1 MSHSN
6 RPLAHPRRTALSLL
20 LPALLL
26 AGAAQA
32 QATPDGASEVTELDA
47 VQVNAYRVT
56 THSSGA
62 TKTDTPIAEIPRSIS
77 VIAREELDA
86 RGAINLN
93 EAMRYVAGVVLESTG
108 QDNRYD
114 DFRIRGFSAGS
125 ESGAMTVDGLRAPPP
140 GSAWNRGKIDTW
152 NLDRVE
158 VLKGPSA
165 VMYGQVAPGGL
176 VNQVSKTPEPGQRQ
190 VLQLGVDGHGTWS
203 SAFEVGAGTGDDRHL
218 FRLVGRYADGGTQID
233 TVEQQH
239 WFLAPSY
246 TFQVA
251 DKTRLTL
258 LGYYQED
265 DGGSTYQFLPMDGT
279 LVPTRYGYMD
289 NRTFIGEPEWN
300 TWDATVWHAGW
311 LLEHAFNDSW
321 TFSQSARHMHVDSL
335 YRAIVTNQGLLP
347 DGRTQQRRQVMGLG
361 DADTDGIDNRLVGT
375 FSTGAADHTLLSGV
389 DWRSGDWSADR
400 HQGPRALP
408 SDPRNPRP
416 IDIFN
421 PVHTGLPAGFPN
433 SIGLGGGKSTQ
444 TGVYVQDQIALD
456 KWRFT
461 LGGRYDWYKDE
472 SWSQACSGTGTC
484 QPRSATTTLKN
495 EAFSGNAGA
504 LYMFD
509 SGFSPYLSYAESFE
523 PSTRTAL
530 DSYDGHAFDPTRGK
544 QWEVGVNYQPASFDG
559 LVTLAAYDLRKK
571 DDAIVDTDH
580 DNVCGANG
588 AGTCYISAGET
599 RVRGV
604 ELEARVTPVQ
614 GFSVIGAASHMDSEL
629 VRSGTAWEGKALAM
643 VPDWMAS
650 LWADYTFQSG
660 PMKGF
665 SFASGV
671 RHNGATLLVVSGI
684 GIAGSGYPDKIPAYT
699 LWDAAIRFD
708 LSQVSQ
714 ANLLMSLNIGNLAD
728 KRFVTTC
735 TGISSCWF
743 GSGRTVTATARWEW

>member
-47 VQVNAYRVT
+47 VQVNACRVT

-203 SAFEVGAGTGDDRHL
+203 SAFDVGAGTGDDRHL

-684 GIAGSGYPDKIPAYT
+684 GIAGSGYPEKIPAYT

>member
-1 MSHSN
+1 MSRPN
-6 RPLAHPRRTALSLL
+6 RPLAQPRRTALSLL

-32 QATPDGASEVTELDA
+32 QATPDGADEVTELDA
-47 VQVNAYRVT
+47 VQVNAYRTT
-56 THSSGA
+56 THTSGA

-152 NLDRVE
+152 NLERVE

-190 VLQLGVDGHGTWS
+190 ILQLGVDGHGTWS
-203 SAFEVGAGTGDDRHL
+203 SAFDVGAGTGDDRHL
-218 FRLVGRYADGGTQID
+218 FRLVGRYADGQTQIY

-361 DADTDGIDNRLVGT
+361 DADTDGIDNRLVGK

-416 IDIFN
+416 IDIFD
-421 PVHTGLPAGFPN
+421 PVYTGLPAGFPN
-433 SIGLGGGKSTQ
+433 SIGMGGGKSTQ
-444 TGVYVQDQIALD
+444 TGIYVQDQIALD

-472 SWSQACSGTGTC
+472 SWSQTCSGTGTC

-523 PSTRTAL
+523 PSTYTAL
-530 DSYDGHAFDPTRGK
+530 DSYDGKAFDPTRGK

-559 LVTLAAYDLRKK
+559 LITLAAYDLRQK
-571 DDAIVDTDH
+571 DDAIVDTEH
-580 DNVCGANG
+580 GNVCGADG
-588 AGTCYISAGET
+588 ADACYISAGET

-629 VRSGTAWEGKALAM
+629 VRSGTAWEGKVLAM

-684 GIAGSGYPDKIPAYT
+684 GIAGSGYPEKIPAYT

-743 GSGRTVTATARWEW
+743 GSGRTVTATARWAW

>member
-1 MSHSN
+1 MSRPN
-6 RPLAHPRRTALSLL
+6 RPLAQPRRTALSLL

-32 QATPDGASEVTELDA
+32 QATPDGADEVTELDA
-47 VQVNAYRVT
+47 VQVNAYRTT
-56 THSSGA
+56 THTSGA

-152 NLDRVE
+152 NLERVE

-190 VLQLGVDGHGTWS
+190 ILQLGVDGHGTWS
-203 SAFEVGAGTGDDRHL
+203 SAFDVGAGTGDDRHL

-559 LVTLAAYDLRKK
+559 LITLAAYDLRKK

-580 DNVCGANG
+580 GNVCGANG

-684 GIAGSGYPDKIPAYT
+684 GIAGSGYPEKIPAYT

-743 GSGRTVTATARWEW
+743 GSGRTVTATARWAW

>member
-203 SAFEVGAGTGDDRHL
+203 SAFDVGAGTGDDRHL

-289 NRTFIGEPEWN
+289 NSTFIGEPEWN

-580 DNVCGANG
+580 GNVCGANG

-614 GFSVIGAASHMDSEL
+614 GFSVIGAA
-629 VRSGTAWEGKALAM
+629 
-643 VPDWMAS
+643 
-650 LWADYTFQSG
+650 
-660 PMKGF
+660 
-665 SFASGV
+665 
-671 RHNGATLLVVSGI
+671 
-684 GIAGSGYPDKIPAYT
+684 
-699 LWDAAIRFD
+699 
-708 LSQVSQ
+708 
-714 ANLLMSLNIGNLAD
+714 
-728 KRFVTTC
+728 
-735 TGISSCWF
+735 
-743 GSGRTVTATARWEW
+743 

>member
-1 MSHSN
+1 MSRPN
-6 RPLAHPRRTALSLL
+6 RPLAQPRRTALSLL

-32 QATPDGASEVTELDA
+32 QATPDGAGEVTELDA
-47 VQVNAYRVT
+47 VQVNAYRTT
-56 THSSGA
+56 THTSGA

-152 NLDRVE
+152 NLERVE

-190 VLQLGVDGHGTWS
+190 ILQLGVDGHGTWS
-203 SAFEVGAGTGDDRHL
+203 SAFDVGAGTGDDRHL

-559 LVTLAAYDLRKK
+559 LITLAAYDLRKK

-580 DNVCGANG
+580 GNVCGANG

-684 GIAGSGYPDKIPAYT
+684 GIAGSGYPEKIPAYT

-743 GSGRTVTATARWEW
+743 GSGRTVTATARWAW

>member
-93 EAMRYVAGVVLESTG
+93 EAMRYVARVVLESTG

-203 SAFEVGAGTGDDRHL
+203 SAFDVGAGTGDDRHL

-289 NRTFIGEPEWN
+289 NSTFIGEPEWN

-580 DNVCGANG
+580 GNVCGANG

-684 GIAGSGYPDKIPAYT
+684 GIAGSGYPEKIPAYT

>member
-203 SAFEVGAGTGDDRHL
+203 SAFDVGAGTGDDRHL

-233 TVEQQH
+233 TVEHQH

-289 NRTFIGEPEWN
+289 NSTFIGEPEWN

-580 DNVCGANG
+580 GNVCGANG

-604 ELEARVTPVQ
+604 ELEARVTPVL

-684 GIAGSGYPDKIPAYT
+684 GIAGSGYPEKIPAYT

>member
-140 GSAWNRGKIDTW
+140 GSAWNRVKIDTW

-203 SAFEVGAGTGDDRHL
+203 SAFDVGAGTGDDRHL

-289 NRTFIGEPEWN
+289 NSTFIGEPEWN

-559 LVTLAAYDLRKK
+559 LITLAAYDLRKK

-580 DNVCGANG
+580 GNVCGANG

-684 GIAGSGYPDKIPAYT
+684 GIAGSGYPEKIPAYT

>member
-203 SAFEVGAGTGDDRHL
+203 SAFDVGAGTGDDRHL

-289 NRTFIGEPEWN
+289 NSTFIGEPEWN

-416 IDIFN
+416 IDIFD
-421 PVHTGLPAGFPN
+421 PVYTGLPAGFPN

-580 DNVCGANG
+580 GNVCGANG

-684 GIAGSGYPDKIPAYT
+684 GIAGSGYPEKIPAYT

>member
-203 SAFEVGAGTGDDRHL
+203 SAFDVGAGTGDDRHL

-289 NRTFIGEPEWN
+289 NSTFIGEPEWN

-523 PSTRTAL
+523 PSTYTAL
-530 DSYDGHAFDPTRGK
+530 DSYDGRAFDPTRGK

-580 DNVCGANG
+580 CNVCGANG

-684 GIAGSGYPDKIPAYT
+684 GIAGSGYPEKIPAYT

>member
-203 SAFEVGAGTGDDRHL
+203 SAFDVGAGTGDDRHL

-289 NRTFIGEPEWN
+289 NSTFIGEPEWN

-416 IDIFN
+416 IDIFD
-421 PVHTGLPAGFPN
+421 PVYTGLPAGFPN
-433 SIGLGGGKSTQ
+433 SIGMGGGKSTQ
-444 TGVYVQDQIALD
+444 TGIYVQDQIALD

-684 GIAGSGYPDKIPAYT
+684 GIAGSGYPEKIPAYT

>member
-203 SAFEVGAGTGDDRHL
+203 SAFDVGAGTGDDRHL

-289 NRTFIGEPEWN
+289 NSTFIGEPEWN

-509 SGFSPYLSYAESFE
+509 SGFSPYLSYAEPFE

-580 DNVCGANG
+580 GNVCGANG

-684 GIAGSGYPDKIPAYT
+684 GIAGSGYPEKIPAYT

>member
-203 SAFEVGAGTGDDRHL
+203 SAFDVGAGTGDDRHL

-416 IDIFN
+416 IDIFD
-421 PVHTGLPAGFPN
+421 PVYTGLPAGFPN

-580 DNVCGANG
+580 GNVCGANG

-684 GIAGSGYPDKIPAYT
+684 GIAGSGYPEKIPAYT

>member
-32 QATPDGASEVTELDA
+32 QATPDGADEVTELDA

-203 SAFEVGAGTGDDRHL
+203 SAFDVGAGTGDDRHL

-289 NRTFIGEPEWN
+289 NSTFIGEPEWN

-580 DNVCGANG
+580 GNVCGANG

-684 GIAGSGYPDKIPAYT
+684 GIAGSGYPEKIPAYT

-743 GSGRTVTATARWEW
+743 GSGRTVTATARWAW

>member
-203 SAFEVGAGTGDDRHL
+203 SAFDVGAGTGDDRHL

-289 NRTFIGEPEWN
+289 NSTFIGEPEWN

-684 GIAGSGYPDKIPAYT
+684 GIAGSGYPEKIPAYT

-743 GSGRTVTATARWEW
+743 GSGRTVTATARWAW

>member
-1 MSHSN
+1 
-6 RPLAHPRRTALSLL
+6 
-20 LPALLL
+20 
-26 AGAAQA
+26 
-32 QATPDGASEVTELDA
+32 
-47 VQVNAYRVT
+47 
-56 THSSGA
+56 
-62 TKTDTPIAEIPRSIS
+62 
-77 VIAREELDA
+77 
-86 RGAINLN
+86 
-93 EAMRYVAGVVLESTG
+93 
-108 QDNRYD
+108 
-114 DFRIRGFSAGS
+114 
-125 ESGAMTVDGLRAPPP
+125 
-140 GSAWNRGKIDTW
+140 
-152 NLDRVE
+152 
-158 VLKGPSA
+158 
-165 VMYGQVAPGGL
+165 
-176 VNQVSKTPEPGQRQ
+176 
-190 VLQLGVDGHGTWS
+190 
-203 SAFEVGAGTGDDRHL
+203 
-218 FRLVGRYADGGTQID
+218 
-233 TVEQQH
+233 
-239 WFLAPSY
+239 
-246 TFQVA
+246 
-251 DKTRLTL
+251 
-258 LGYYQED
+258 
-265 DGGSTYQFLPMDGT
+265 
-279 LVPTRYGYMD
+279 
-289 NRTFIGEPEWN
+289 
-300 TWDATVWHAGW
+300 
-311 LLEHAFNDSW
+311 
-321 TFSQSARHMHVDSL
+321 
-335 YRAIVTNQGLLP
+335 
-347 DGRTQQRRQVMGLG
+347 MGLG

-530 DSYDGHAFDPTRGK
+530 DSYVGHAFDPTRGK

-684 GIAGSGYPDKIPAYT
+684 GIAGSGYPEKIPAYT

>member
-203 SAFEVGAGTGDDRHL
+203 SAFDVGAGTGDDRHL

-580 DNVCGANG
+580 GNVCGANG

-684 GIAGSGYPDKIPAYT
+684 GIAGSGYPEKIPAYT

>member
-203 SAFEVGAGTGDDRHL
+203 SAFDVGAGTGDDRHL

-289 NRTFIGEPEWN
+289 NSTFIGEPEWN

-456 KWRFT
+456 KGRFT

-580 DNVCGANG
+580 GNVCGANG

-684 GIAGSGYPDKIPAYT
+684 GIAGSGYPEKIPAYT

-743 GSGRTVTATARWEW
+743 GSGRTVTATARWAW

>member
-203 SAFEVGAGTGDDRHL
+203 SAFDVGAGTGDDRHL

-416 IDIFN
+416 IDIFD
-421 PVHTGLPAGFPN
+421 PVYTGLPAGFPN
-433 SIGLGGGKSTQ
+433 SIGMGGGKSTQ

-580 DNVCGANG
+580 GNVCGANG

-684 GIAGSGYPDKIPAYT
+684 GIAGSGYPEKIPAYT

>member
-203 SAFEVGAGTGDDRHL
+203 SAFDVGAGTGDDRHL

-289 NRTFIGEPEWN
+289 NSTFIGEPEWN

-495 EAFSGNAGA
+495 EAFSSNAGA

-684 GIAGSGYPDKIPAYT
+684 GIAGSGYPEKIPAYT